1 MTADKFFGKLR
12 TLVGGSIAFD
22 FPTEAQWEF
31 ACRAGT
37 SSQWYTGLN
46 GDSQA
51 DRSRLGVYMGTQGDA
66 PMQVGKYL
74 PNAFGLYDMY
84 SNAAEWCLDRH
95 AAYTADAVTDPE
107 GPSSGEKRAYR
118 GGAYNSSYSVKTSA
132 TTGRG
137 SVIANGGSSTYGCRL
152 WCPAD

>member
-1 MTADKFFGKLR
+1 MTAGDFFGELR
-12 TLVGGSIAFD
+12 SLVGGGILFD

-37 SSQWYTGLN
+37 TTRFYTGAT
-46 GDSQA
+46 GDT
-51 DRSRLGVYMGTQGDA
+51 DRNRLGVSMGGQGSA
-66 PMQVGKYL
+66 PEKVGKYL

-95 AAYTADAVTDPE
+95 ADYTADAVTDPV
-107 GPSSGEKRAYR
+107 GPSTGDKRVYR
-118 GGAYNSSYSVKTSA
+118 GSAYNSTYSAKTGA

-137 SVIANGGSSTYGCRL
+137 SAIANGGSSTYACRL